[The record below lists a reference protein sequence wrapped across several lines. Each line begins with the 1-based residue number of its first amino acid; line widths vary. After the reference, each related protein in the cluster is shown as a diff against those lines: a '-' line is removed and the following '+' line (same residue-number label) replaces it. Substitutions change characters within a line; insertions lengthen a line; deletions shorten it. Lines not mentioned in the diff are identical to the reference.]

1 MIELTHVNKHFDDIV
16 AVNDVSVK
24 IKEGCVFGLI
34 GTNGAGKSTIMRM
47 ITGVLKPDGGEILI
61 DGKEVYDS
69 VESKKLFFFIPD
81 EPYFFSNATLQDM
94 EHYYSSI
101 YENFNKEKFYQYLEH
116 FELDKKR
123 KINTFSKGMK
133 NRQHCFWASAPAPD
147 ISFVMKP
154 LTDLTR

>member
-81 EPYFFSNATLQDM
+81 EPYFRPAESAEMFSGPFEIPEDTLLIPCLPGIPL
-94 EHYYSSI
+94 HGY
-101 YENFNKEKFYQYLEH
+101 K
-116 FELDKKR
+116 
-123 KINTFSKGMK
+123 NTPPPTEFRHGFF
-133 NRQHCFWASAPAPD
+133 RH
-147 ISFVMKP
+147 
-154 LTDLTR
+154 